1 MQSHE
6 TLDVLVSRYRE
17 ASWKQWRFVTLA
29 AAGGLV
35 GITIIIG
42 SFQLFRYVRMK
53 KEEAHLQWEIEER
66 NKEIGEHLAQAKQLK
81 SLRHVHAILT
91 SQFQI
96 DTLLKAIS
104 ANIPD
109 RTLLTSLSYQR
120 SEISLE
126 GYAPDH
132 NELEVF
138 IASLRSTELMS
149 DLRILHQALEAAGI
163 KFTVQAT
170 FVT

>member
-6 TLDVLVSRYRE
+6 TLDILVSRYRE
-17 ASWKQWRFVTLA
+17 ASWKQWMFITLTA
-29 AAGGLV
+29 AIGLAG
-35 GITIIIG
+35 IMIIIG

-53 KEEAHLQWEIEER
+53 KDEARLQWEIEER

-96 DTLLKAIS
+96 DALLKAIS
-104 ANIPD
+104 AHIPD
-109 RTLLTSLSYQR
+109 RTLLTSLRYQR
-120 SEISLE
+120 DEISLE

-132 NELEVF
+132 DELEVF
-138 IASLRSTELMS
+138 IASLRTTELIR
-149 DLRILHQALEAAGI
+149 DLRILHQGLEAAGVQ
-163 KFTVQAT
+163 FTVQAT
-170 FVT
+170 LDT